1 MKFFTEEFNLL
12 LTVIG
17 ATCCLVPLTF
27 LGPNSKYVIRD
38 LSEIGRNTDRHPIL
52 MGFLFVVIIPFADL
66 LLNVPA
72 HIASYISPVDT
83 YSKSSIGTRNVAR
96 LTDFE
101 RFLFLMGMA
110 IQSSVWFLPTSTDM
124 RIVGAVSLCVWNCH
138 QVLLLG
144 PIIVYLQRCTTT
156 FTERRAFLIV
166 FSGVIGLSINSF
178 VTVLEVDVNL
188 KTVGKV
194 TEGMGIFSGIVYFL
208 LMILCLVKYFY
219 YLLGTPAKRQSLLTW
234 LESRT
239 LNRRVAGV
247 ATQSTTYSDS
257 DSELY
262 KNYVPALH
270 MLSSAVLAAVA
281 TFEQF
286 SDRSKQS
293 TRLTSVVISLLAQI
307 LVLVVELRI
316 RKNEITRGL
325 VR

>member
-1 MKFFTEEFNLL
+1 MKFFTEEFHLL
-12 LTVIG
+12 ATVIG

-38 LSEIGRNTDRHPIL
+38 LSEIGRNTDRHPIII
-52 MGFLFVVIIPFADL
+52 GFLFVVIIPFTDL

-72 HIASYISPVDT
+72 HIASCISPVEAC
-83 YSKSSIGTRNVAR
+83 SKSSIESRNIAR

-110 IQSSVWFLPTSTDM
+110 IQSSVWFLPASTDM

-138 QVLLLG
+138 QALLLG
-144 PIIVYLQRCTTT
+144 PILVYLQRCTTT
-156 FTERRAFLIV
+156 FTERRSFFIL
-166 FSGVIGLSINSF
+166 FFGLTGIMINST
-178 VTVLEVDVNL
+178 VTVLKVDVDL
-188 KTVGKV
+188 KTAYIV
-194 TEGMGIFSGIVYFL
+194 TEGMGIIAGTVYGL
-208 LMILCLVKYFY
+208 LMLSCLVKYIHN
-219 YLLGTPAKRQSLLTW
+219 LVGTPTKGQNFLTW

-239 LNRRVAGV
+239 YKRRVADV
-247 ATQSTTYSDS
+247 AMQSTSNSDN

-262 KNYVPALH
+262 KNYIPALH
-270 MLSSAVLAAVA
+270 MISSAVLAATA
-281 TFEQF
+281 AFDQF
-286 SDRSKQS
+286 SDRSIES
-293 TRLTSVVISLLAQI
+293 SRLISVVVSLFAQI